1 MQIFQTGKSC
11 LPHHATRRGL
21 CRDLATGNGNE
32 RKWSSAGGNITVC
45 LGVVWLSTAEECP
58 DWPQGMFSH
67 LPLTASLPHVW
78 NITSC
83 FLAPFLHCI
92 AIAVVDNEGVSL
104 KPAHCEPRLGG
115 GIWRNIELNLSF
127 NWKMFSKVVFLSW
140 ALSEMF
146 AQPPAVLQLLQGAD
160 TQIET
165 FNHQPGLITL

>member
-11 LPHHATRRGL
+11 LPHHANRRGP

-45 LGVVWLSTAEECP
+45 LDLQRRNVQTDLKEC
-58 DWPQGMFSH
+58 SH
-67 LPLTASLPHVW
+67 TSPSLPHVW

-127 NWKMFSKVVFLSW
+127 NWKMFSKVVFLS
-140 ALSEMF
+140 
-146 AQPPAVLQLLQGAD
+146 
-160 TQIET
+160 
-165 FNHQPGLITL
+165 